1 MCEGCLLPASFASL
15 ACLRTQIA
23 AATATSARDSTRL
36 RHQEVTNG
44 EKRKMI
50 AGKITDG
57 SYTRKLSPKVNVD
70 ERREKKK
77 TEKRIDKT
85 IKQEENKEGKD
96 VGECARQYIN
106 KIVIDKKNI
115 TSDVNM

>member
-1 MCEGCLLPASFASL
+1 
-15 ACLRTQIA
+15 
-23 AATATSARDSTRL
+23 
-36 RHQEVTNG
+36 
-44 EKRKMI
+44 MI

-85 IKQEENKEGKD
+85 IKQEESKEGKD
-96 VGECARQYIN
+96 VGECVRQYIY
-106 KIVIDKKNI
+106 KTVIDKKNI

>member
-1 MCEGCLLPASFASL
+1 MHETP
-15 ACLRTQIA
+15 
-23 AATATSARDSTRL
+23 RDFTRL

-85 IKQEENKEGKD
+85 IKQEESKEGKD
-96 VGECARQYIN
+96 VGECVRQYIYIKQLLIK
-106 KIVIDKKNI
+106 KI
-115 TSDVNM
+115 SRAM